1 MSRNPRKILN
11 PVMPER
17 AVMSNASG
25 FDLAQKATYGSRER
39 GLLEAVNLP
48 HLDPRPGRRMWRPAW
63 LGLALSAVLV
73 FTSFGTSV
81 AQAQGMSLLR
91 DTETEDM
98 LRSFETPLAKAAGL
112 DPVPRVWLIG
122 SPEINAFATYGD
134 GGENIFILSGILLDV
149 KTPNELIGVMAHET
163 GHIAAGHLS
172 RSAQGMK
179 KAMIP
184 MLLSMVLGA
193 AAMAMGAGD
202 AGMVIMG
209 AGSAMAAAQMA
220 AFTRVQEST
229 ADQIALKLL
238 NATHQS
244 PMGIYSTFERFANE
258 QAQSA
263 YKIDKFAVDHPV
275 GQDRLADIETK
286 VNASPY
292 RDVKDP
298 PQVMHTFEMV
308 QAKLAGFTLPV
319 QQALDRYPESDT
331 SEPAR
336 YARAMVYMRK
346 PDLAKALSTTNSLIQ
361 DEPNNPFF
369 YEVLGQIY
377 VSMAKPMQAI
387 PAYQKAVDL
396 RPNAPQLRLGLAV
409 AQLATED
416 NRLANAALQNL
427 KAASLIENDD
437 VFTWYETAQAYSML
451 KNEPMANLATAE
463 AYYSA
468 GAVRQAGIFAIRA
481 RRGLDQGGADWQRAN
496 DIVGVASTPQR

>member
-1 MSRNPRKILN
+1 M
-11 PVMPER
+11 
-17 AVMSNASG
+17 
-25 FDLAQKATYGSRER
+25 ATGK
-39 GLLEAVNLP
+39 
-48 HLDPRPGRRMWRPAW
+48 GRR
-63 LGLALSAVLV
+63 LAFFAGFILSAL
-73 FTSFGTSV
+73 FFFAGLGATPAF
-81 AQAQGMSLLR
+81 AQGISLLR

-98 LRSFETPLAKAAGL
+98 LKSYETPLAKAAGL

-122 SPEINAFATYGD
+122 SPDINAFASYGD
-134 GGENIFILSGILLDV
+134 GGENIFIMSGILLDV
-149 KTPNELIGVMAHET
+149 KVPNELIGVMAHET

-172 RSAQGMK
+172 RTNVGMQH
-179 KAMIP
+179 AMVP
-184 MLLSMVLGA
+184 MLLSLVLGA
-193 AAMAMGAGD
+193 AAMALGAGD
-202 AGMVIMG
+202 AGIAIIG
-209 AGSAMAAAQMA
+209 AGAAIAQGQMA

-238 NATHQS
+238 AATHQS
-244 PMGIYSTFERFANE
+244 PMGIYRTFERFAIE

-286 VNASPY
+286 VNASPW

-298 PQVMHTFEMV
+298 PQVTHTFEMV

-319 QQALDRYPESDT
+319 AQALEHYPESNT

-336 YARAMVYMRK
+336 YARAMAYLRK
-346 PDLAKALSTTNSLIQ
+346 PDLQKALSTTNSLIQ

-387 PAYQKAVDL
+387 PSYQRAVDL

-416 NRLANAALQNL
+416 ARLAGAALQNL
-427 KAASLIENDD
+427 KAASLIEDDD
-437 VFTWYETAQAYSML
+437 VFTWYETAQAYSLL
-451 KNEPMANLATAE
+451 KNEPMANLSTAE
-463 AYYSA
+463 AYYNA
-468 GAVRQAGIFAIRA
+468 GSLRQAGIFAIRA
-481 RRGLDQGGADWQRAN
+481 RRGLEQGGADWQRAN

>member
-1 MSRNPRKILN
+1 
-11 PVMPER
+11 V
-17 AVMSNASG
+17 
-25 FDLAQKATYGSRER
+25 LAQGIAII
-39 GLLEAVNLP
+39 
-48 HLDPRPGRRMWRPAW
+48 HD
-63 LGLALSAVLV
+63 
-73 FTSFGTSV
+73 
-81 AQAQGMSLLR
+81 
-91 DTETEDM
+91 DETE
-98 LRSFETPLAKAAGL
+98 LTLKAYETPIYKAAGL
-112 DPVPRVWLIG
+112 DPNALRIYLVNDP
-122 SPEINAFATYGD
+122 SINAFAAEGQ
-134 GGENIFILSGILLDV
+134 NIFVMSGIILDC
-149 KTPNELIGVMAHET
+149 KSANELIGVLAHET
-163 GHIAAGHLS
+163 GHIAAGHIS
-172 RSAQGMK
+172 RTGVGMEH
-179 KAMIP
+179 AMIP

-202 AGMVIMG
+202 AGIAIMG
-209 AGSAMAAAQMA
+209 AGAAMAQAQMA

-238 NATHQS
+238 AATHQS
-244 PMGIYSTFERFANE
+244 PMGLYRTFERFAIE

-263 YKIDKFAVDHPV
+263 YKIDKYAVDHPV
-275 GQDRLADIETK
+275 GQERLGDIETG
-286 VNASPY
+286 VNASPW

-298 PQVMHTFEMV
+298 PQVTHTYEMV

-319 QQALDRYPESDT
+319 SQALDRYPESNT

-336 YARAMVYMRK
+336 YARAMAYLRK
-346 PDLAKALSTTNSLIQ
+346 PDLQKALSTTNSLIQ

>member
-1 MSRNPRKILN
+1 
-11 PVMPER
+11 
-17 AVMSNASG
+17 
-25 FDLAQKATYGSRER
+25 
-39 GLLEAVNLP
+39 LP
-48 HLDPRPGRRMWRPAW
+48 HIDPVSRRPWRQIAFATGFTLSGVFAFTGLGIAPA
-63 LGLALSAVLV
+63 SAQQM
-73 FTSFGTSV
+73 T
-81 AQAQGMSLLR
+81 LLR

-98 LRSFETPLAKAAGL
+98 LKSFEAPVAKAAGI

-122 SPEINAFATYGD
+122 SPEVNAFATYGD
-134 GGENIFILSGILLDV
+134 GGENIFIMSGIMLYC
-149 KTPNELIGVMAHET
+149 KNPNELIGVMSHET

-172 RSAQGMK
+172 RGEVGA
-179 KAMIP
+179 AHAAIP

-193 AAMAMGAGD
+193 AAMALGAGE
-202 AGMVIMG
+202 AGMVIMS
-209 AGSAMAAAQMA
+209 AGMAMANAQMA
-220 AFTRVQEST
+220 AFTRVQEAT

-244 PMGIYSTFERFANE
+244 PMGLYSTFERMAAE
-258 QAQSA
+258 EAQSA

-275 GQDRLADIETK
+275 GQDRLAYIEQG
-286 VNASPY
+286 VNASPW

-298 PQVMHTFEMV
+298 PQVAHTFEMV
-308 QAKLAGFTLPV
+308 QAKLAGFTMPV
-319 QQALDRYPESDT
+319 QAALNLYPESNT

-336 YARAMVYMRK
+336 YARAMIYLRK
-346 PDLAKALSTTNSLIQ
+346 PDLTKALSTTSSLIS

-377 VSMAKPMQAI
+377 VSMAKPVLAI

-416 NRLANAALQNL
+416 SRLASAALQNL
-427 KAASLIENDD
+427 KAASLVEDDD

-468 GAVRQAGIFAIRA
+468 GSLRQAGIFAIRA
-481 RRGLDQGGADWQRAN
+481 RRGLDQGSPDWERAN
-496 DIVGVASTPQR
+496 DIVGIASTPQQR